1 MSILIVV
8 EGGRKYVEQGT
19 KKEKLWEHGNIGH
32 TPPSH
37 PPKIVDL
44 FLLVKHFSVAY
55 YRYCSAVCGNKSLS
69 DAIEGQDRRSSHVSS
84 TTQPSLIEIA
94 QKPTR
99 QKDVIVI
106 VGAQD
111 QHRTER

>member
-1 MSILIVV
+1 M
-8 EGGRKYVEQGT
+8 
-19 KKEKLWEHGNIGH
+19 KLF
-32 TPPSH
+32 
-37 PPKIVDL
+37 VC
-44 FLLVKHFSVAY
+44 F
-55 YRYCSAVCGNKSLS
+55 AVCGNKSLS
-69 DAIEGQDRRSSHVSS
+69 DVTKDHDRHSSHVSS

-111 QHRTER
+111 QHRTEGSAGIIFNTKNFIFISSLTLLLNCL